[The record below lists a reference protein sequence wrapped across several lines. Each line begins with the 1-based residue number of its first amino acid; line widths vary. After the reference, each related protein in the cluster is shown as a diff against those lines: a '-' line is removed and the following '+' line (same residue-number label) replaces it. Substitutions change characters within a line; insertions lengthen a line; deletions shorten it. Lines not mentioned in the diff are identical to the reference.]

1 MRLPGEPEP
10 EVRRRLARACECL
23 PLLEGRPIRLC
34 FRPELRAWRGRL
46 VSGSRRGEEV
56 HAGSQLRKRLIVL
69 DRALLDRP
77 GELKRI
83 LTHELFHFV
92 WLRIPHSVRLS
103 YEELLRRELAARA
116 RGELGWSAELRK
128 ARLEGGDAAGRSRRW
143 RDYACESFCDTG
155 AWLYSGL
162 RAHEEFTLK
171 PRFRE
176 GRRRWWAAS
185 IGARETVP
193 V

>member
-1 MRLPGEPEP
+1 MRRRVAAVCERLPP
-10 EVRRRLARACECL
+10 
-23 PLLEGRPIRLC
+23 LEGRPIRLS
-34 FRPELRAWRGRL
+34 FRPDLRAWRGRL

-56 HAGSQLRKRLIVL
+56 HAGSQLRKRLVVL

-83 LTHELFHFV
+83 LIHELFHFV
-92 WLRIPHSVRLS
+92 WLRIPHALRLS
-103 YEELLRRELAARA
+103 YEELLRRELTVRA

-128 ARLEGGDAAGRSRRW
+128 VKLEAEDAARRSRRW
-143 RDYACESFCDTG
+143 RDYACESFCDTA

-162 RAHEEFTLK
+162 RVHEEFTLK
-171 PRFRE
+171 RRFRLA
-176 GRRRWWAAS
+176 RRRWWAAS
-185 IGARETVP
+185 IEARETIP